1 ALAGAAVWWVCRNL
15 GLGRGGALLAAA
27 IYTFS
32 GYQAA
37 HLIHLNFILAAAH
50 LPLMLAVLQT
60 ALARSTGVWWALLA
74 LEVAAAFLG
83 SHPQVFVMGL
93 TVCGLW
99 VVFGHRWRA
108 EGGAWQRIAGL
119 VAAAVCAGLL
129 VMPQL
134 LPTLELGWLSRRIA
148 EGGGAAAYMASY
160 PFHLRDLARVLLPCI
175 FGTVHENIIGGGPA
189 FHETSAFLGAAPVL
203 LGVLG
208 LIVARRRRGYG
219 FAVAVFIVGAALM
232 PGEGN
237 PLHVLLARLPFM
249 AGFRAMGRWALLP
262 ILSVAL
268 LGGMAVT
275 WLPRA
280 DQRLRGITARVIT
293 GLAAV
298 ITLAFL
304 ALWYTFAVD
313 ASGAQVWPGHPHLA
327 VPIRAPADAV
337 FNCMVGWEPILLL
350 VALGATIAVV
360 ATVARTGRM
369 GRPAL
374 ALLLIAVAA
383 PMWQYW
389 QVTNS
394 TVPRKYYTEPPH
406 TARAILREGLGRI
419 TTLPPD
425 LVDPEGRAAL
435 RPGYRDDRPEL
446 APRELLTPALA
457 TVFGIPYADGYKQG
471 LVTPS
476 TLTTWDNYRHYGV
489 QAFSGQYTVTPETV
503 ELYGTPAERM
513 KRMHT
518 LCAVQYIVTPGEIED
533 PDLQVVSEGPVRVYR
548 YRQQHPRAWL
558 ATRPVTIADPDAQLE
573 LVKRR
578 EFDPYRDVVVD
589 RDCPYPAEAVA
600 DDTGSV
606 VLAISESERVVARVT
621 SARGGVLVLAD
632 AWYPGW
638 VAAVDGRPAELMR
651 ADYALR
657 GVAVPPGEHEVQMR
671 FTPRSWRLGLALLAL
686 GLALTAAL
694 AAWRRDG
701 GRHDPA

>member
-1 ALAGAAVWWVCRNL
+1 
-15 GLGRGGALLAAA
+15 
-27 IYTFS
+27 
-32 GYQAA
+32 
-37 HLIHLNFILAAAH
+37 
-50 LPLMLAVLQT
+50 
-60 ALARSTGVWWALLA
+60 
-74 LEVAAAFLG
+74 
-83 SHPQVFVMGL
+83 
-93 TVCGLW
+93 
-99 VVFGHRWRA
+99 
-108 EGGAWQRIAGL
+108 
-119 VAAAVCAGLL
+119 
-129 VMPQL
+129 
-134 LPTLELGWLSRRIA
+134 
-148 EGGGAAAYMASY
+148 
-160 PFHLRDLARVLLPCI
+160 
-175 FGTVHENIIGGGPA
+175 
-189 FHETSAFLGAAPVL
+189 
-203 LGVLG
+203 
-208 LIVARRRRGYG
+208 
-219 FAVAVFIVGAALM
+219 
-232 PGEGN
+232 
-237 PLHVLLARLPFM
+237 
-249 AGFRAMGRWALLP
+249 
-262 ILSVAL
+262 
-268 LGGMAVT
+268 
-275 WLPRA
+275 
-280 DQRLRGITARVIT
+280 
-293 GLAAV
+293 
-298 ITLAFL
+298 
-304 ALWYTFAVD
+304 
-313 ASGAQVWPGHPHLA
+313 
-327 VPIRAPADAV
+327 
-337 FNCMVGWEPILLL
+337 VGWEPILLL

-374 ALLLIAVAA
+374 ALLLIVSAA
-383 PMWQYW
+383 SMWQYW
-389 QVTNS
+389 QVTNR
-394 TVPRKYYTEPPH
+394 TVPREYYTEPPH